1 MTGLN
6 ILMPE
11 IVIDEEDLVTHAEY
25 FALARARGVAFRIR
39 TAEERRLAEEA
50 QKRAAR
56 FAAQEAQDKDPGT
69 AKRDARRKPR
79 PAVAIK
85 KIEKGT
91 GKTVV
96 GATFAADGSVTGVT
110 FARFDEAAAETNPF
124 EIEAARLRAL
134 KRGSK

>member
-1 MTGLN
+1 MLN
-6 ILMPE
+6 DPRQLILE
-11 IVIDEEDLVTHAEY
+11 KLTREEQGKPDW
-25 FALARARGVAFRIR
+25 VA
-39 TAEERRLAEEA
+39 
-50 QKRAAR
+50 KPRAA
-56 FAAQEAQDKDPGT
+56 
-69 AKRDARRKPR
+69 RKPR
-79 PAVAIK
+79 PAVGAIK

-134 KRGSK
+134 KHK